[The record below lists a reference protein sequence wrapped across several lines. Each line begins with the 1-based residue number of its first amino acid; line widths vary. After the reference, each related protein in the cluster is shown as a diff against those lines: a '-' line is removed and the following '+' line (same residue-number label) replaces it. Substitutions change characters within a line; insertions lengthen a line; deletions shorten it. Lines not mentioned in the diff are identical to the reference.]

1 MKIMSFYLVCL
12 LSLNTLITFGQVI
25 NPDSV
30 ISATKQLHT
39 LKKHL
44 LNDLS
49 NPRQNKVPLIQ
60 RMIELGMW
68 KEASL
73 AIDRFKPTTV
83 EHQLLLAEYHII
95 HNEFKIAEVLI
106 HEVLNKQSGN
116 EHAILLKAGLEI
128 QAWRLQKAVV
138 ICEEALKKKASEKL
152 LLTLGRAK
160 LLQKKYKDALAI
172 AKSIMQTN
180 PKSAGAYLLEADVY
194 FWDQQPELA
203 ESPLRKSLEIDPFNA
218 DARFSYGYAIWRRI
232 DARQLNAMAA
242 QWELALT
249 INPLHYQTHW
259 HWGNGHTN
267 LTYAD
272 YAEKDDDLVRK
283 ALVKSDDLVRE
294 KQIPQ
299 AIELINKTEKQYPAS
314 VLPRLHKASLYYIA
328 YDIDRKT
335 RLDSAEHIFR
345 EILERKKHY
354 GPAHNGL
361 SAVIKSKR
369 IEYLSTFDSI
379 TNELNNTK
387 ISDIDNFQKV
397 FPDVSYYP
405 GETIKAMA
413 WNQLFTSVVY
423 FPFLSKQNNSFRI
436 PPLHKDLAMTM
447 NSPSFRYMTTFDN
460 RQWMDIRGVGSG
472 AAAIEY
478 VERGAFME
486 RNVILHEYVHLFH
499 GRVLTDSENRSI
511 RALYYKA
518 MKEKR
523 TLDYYSQ
530 NNESEYFA
538 QTYPAYFEPVKVH
551 PLDFKSMNTTSDLKN
566 KDPEMYRFIDQLVKK
581 ERAYLAGDKQAMA
594 SNWSQI
600 YLNLSN
606 SVKQRNKELGFAYLD
621 TALQFDQKYLPV
633 YLAEATL
640 NLEAKNF
647 RSAEEWIKKA
657 EAIKSGYA
665 PVYVAYSELRAA
677 QQAAN
682 DIDQK
687 SAVQEQAKFLNKAF
701 GLEDDYQELADI
713 NRALREMYKSN
724 GMIAEAIESADQYGK
739 NGAIISTYL
748 RDQRNDAIAFSAVL
762 RSGSGDSGSVNILKN
777 LVEQKPQNYEYRNMY
792 ADALFENRQ
801 YDMAISTI
809 KEAQRILAASGNSRA
824 DFNLRIADFYHAL
837 GKKDSTDL
845 YVRALYKN
853 SLKNLRETDKLR
865 FVRLL
870 NSSRNPLVA
879 KEVFQA
885 TVPKGDSFFISDYF
899 YTKGLI
905 SESQSDKS
913 GTLESYEKSV
923 NHNPYN
929 FKALKK
935 LIIIYESEGNGIKA
949 DELKSRM
956 ESLKSKVPEGIK
968 PE

>member
-1 MKIMSFYLVCL
+1 MRVYMACI
-12 LSLNTLITFGQVI
+12 LSLNTLITFGQAI

-30 ISATKQLHT
+30 ISATKELHNYKKQL
-39 LKKHL
+39 
-44 LNDLS
+44 LS
-49 NPRQNKVPLIQ
+49 ALSDPQVKKVPLIQ

-68 KEASL
+68 EEASL
-73 AIDRFKPTTV
+73 AIKQFKPATS
-83 EHQLLLAEYHII
+83 EYQLMSAEYHII
-95 HNEFKIAEVLI
+95 HNEFKKAEVLV

-128 QAWRLQKAVV
+128 QAWRLQEAVM
-138 ICEEALKKKASEKL
+138 ICEKALKKKASEKL

-172 AKSIMQTN
+172 AKGIIKTN
-180 PKSAGAYLLEADVY
+180 PKSAGAYLLEADVF

-203 ESPLRKSLEIDPFNA
+203 ESPLRKSLELDPFNA

-242 QWELALT
+242 QWELALA

-272 YAEKDDDLVRK
+272 YAEKDDDLIRK
-283 ALVKSDDLVRE
+283 ALEKSDDLVRQ

-314 VLPRLHKASLYYIA
+314 VLPRLHKASLYYID
-328 YDIDRKT
+328 YEIDRKI

-369 IEYLSTFDSI
+369 IGYLSSFDSI

-405 GETIKAMA
+405 GDGIKAMA
-413 WNQLFTSVVY
+413 WNQLYTSVVY
-423 FPFLSKQNNSFRI
+423 FPFLSRQNNSFRI
-436 PPLHKDLAMTM
+436 PPLHKDLAITM
-447 NSPSFRYMTTFDN
+447 NAPYFRFMTTFDN

-499 GRVLTDSENRSI
+499 GRVLTDSEKRSI

-551 PLDFKSMNTTSDLKN
+551 PLDFKSMNTTSDLKS

-606 SVKQRNKELGFAYLD
+606 NVKQRNKELGFAYLD

-647 RSAEEWIKKA
+647 KAAEEWIKKA
-657 EAIKSGYA
+657 ESINPGYA

-677 QQAAN
+677 QQSAN
-682 DIDQK
+682 EIDQK
-687 SAVQEQAKFLNKAF
+687 TAEQEQAKFLNKAF
-701 GLEDDYQELADI
+701 ALEDDYQELADI

-724 GMIAEAIESADQYGK
+724 SMIAEAIESSDKYVK
-739 NGAIISTYL
+739 SGAIISTYL

-762 RSGSGDSGSVNILKN
+762 RSGLGHTGSVNILKN
-777 LVEQKPQNYEYRNMY
+777 LVEQKPQNYEFRNMY
-792 ADALFENRQ
+792 ADALSENKQ
-801 YDMAISTI
+801 YDQAILTI
-809 KEAQRILAASGNSRA
+809 KEAQRILAASGNPRA
-824 DFNLRIADFYHAL
+824 DFNLRLADFYHIL
-837 GKKDSTDL
+837 GKKDSNDV
-845 YVRALYKN
+845 YIKALYKN
-853 SLKNLRETDKLR
+853 SLGNLRVTDQLR
-865 FVRLL
+865 YVRLL
-870 NSSRNPLVA
+870 NSSRNPQVA
-879 KEVFQA
+879 DEILKLI
-885 TVPKGDSFFISDYF
+885 VPKGDSYFVSDYF

-905 SESQSDKS
+905 LESQSDKS
-913 GTLESYEKSV
+913 GSTESYEKAI
-923 NHNPYN
+923 NHNSYN
-929 FKALKK
+929 FKALRK
-935 LIIIYESEGNGIKA
+935 LILIYESQGNGIKT

-968 PE
+968 PEYL

>member
-1 MKIMSFYLVCL
+1 MKVMSIYMACI
-12 LSLNTLITFGQVI
+12 LSLNTLITFGQPI

-30 ISATKQLHT
+30 ISATKELHKYKKQLLST
-39 LKKHL
+39 LSDPQKK
-44 LNDLS
+44 
-49 NPRQNKVPLIQ
+49 KVPLIQ

-68 KEASL
+68 EESSL
-73 AIDRFKPTTV
+73 AINRLKPATSDY
-83 EHQLLLAEYHII
+83 QLLSAEYHIKQ
-95 HNEFKIAEVLI
+95 NEFKKAEVLV

-116 EHAILLKAGLEI
+116 EHAILLQTGLEI
-128 QAWRLQKAVV
+128 HAWRLQEAVV
-138 ICEEALKKKASEKL
+138 ICEKALKKNASEKL

-172 AKSIMQTN
+172 AKSILQTN

-194 FWDQQPELA
+194 FWDQHPELA
-203 ESPLRKSLEIDPFNA
+203 ESPLRKSLELDPFNA

-242 QWELALT
+242 QWELALA

-272 YAEKDDDLVRK
+272 YAEKDDDLIRK
-283 ALVKSDDLVRE
+283 ALEKSDDLVRQ

-299 AIELINKTEKQYPAS
+299 AIEFINKIEKQYPKS

-328 YDIDRKT
+328 YEIDRKT

-369 IEYLSTFDSI
+369 IGYLSSFDSI

-405 GETIKAMA
+405 GDAIKAMA
-413 WNQLFTSVVY
+413 WNQLYTSVVY
-423 FPFLSKQNNSFRI
+423 FPFLSRQNNSFRI
-436 PPLHKDLAMTM
+436 PPLHKDLAITM
-447 NSPSFRYMTTFDN
+447 NSPYFRFMTTFDN

-511 RALYYKA
+511 RALYYRA

-551 PLDFKSMNTTSDLKN
+551 PLDFKSMNTTSDLKS
-566 KDPEMYRFIDQLVKK
+566 KDPEMYQFIDQLVRK
-581 ERAYLAGDKQAMA
+581 ERAYLAGDKQVMA

-621 TALQFDQKYLPV
+621 TALKFDPKYLPV
-633 YLAEATL
+633 YLAQATI

-647 RSAEEWIKKA
+647 RVAEEWIKKA
-657 EAIKSGYA
+657 EIINSGYA

-677 QQAAN
+677 EQAAN
-682 DIDQK
+682 DNDQK
-687 SAVQEQAKFLNKAF
+687 TAVQEQAKFLNKAF
-701 GLEDDYQELADI
+701 GLEDDFQELADI
-713 NRALREMYKSN
+713 NKALREMYKSN
-724 GMIAEAIESADQYGK
+724 GMIAEAIESADLYVK
-739 NGAIISTYL
+739 NAAIISTYL
-748 RDQRNDAIAFSAVL
+748 RDQRNDALAFSAAL
-762 RSGSGDSGSVNILKN
+762 RSGLGSSGSVNIFKS
-777 LVEQKPQNYEYRNMY
+777 LVEQKPQNYEYRNLY
-792 ADALFENRQ
+792 ADALFESGQ
-801 YDMAISTI
+801 YEMAISTI

-824 DFNLRIADFYHAL
+824 DFNLRLADLYHEM
-837 GKKDSTDL
+837 GKKDSADSYL
-845 YVRALYKN
+845 KALYKS
-853 SLKNLRETDKLR
+853 SLRNLKETDKLR

-870 NSSRNPLVA
+870 NSSKNPIVA
-879 KEVFQA
+879 EEVFQA
-885 TVPKGDSFFISDYF
+885 IVSKGDSYFKSDYY

-905 SESQSDKS
+905 LESQSDKPGAIENYDRS
-913 GTLESYEKSV
+913 INL
-923 NHNPYN
+923 NPYN
-929 FKALKK
+929 FKALRK
-935 LIIIYESEGNGIKA
+935 LIIINESQGNGAKA
-949 DELKSRM
+949 GELKSIM
-956 ESLKSKVPEGIK
+956 EKLKSKISEEIK
-968 PE
+968 P

>member
-1 MKIMSFYLVCL
+1 MKVISVFFACI
-12 LSLNTLITFGQVI
+12 LSLNILVAFGQTI

-30 ISATKQLHT
+30 ISATKELHT
-39 LKKHL
+39 YKKQL
-44 LNDLS
+44 LSALAD
-49 NPRQNKVPLIQ
+49 PQKKKVPLIQ

-73 AIDRFKPTTV
+73 AINQFKPATS
-83 EHQLLLAEYHII
+83 EYQLLSAEYFMI
-95 HNEFKIAEVLI
+95 HNEFKKAEILV

-116 EHAILLKAGLEI
+116 EHAILLKADLEI
-128 QAWRLQKAVV
+128 QAWRLQEAVV
-138 ICEEALKKKASEKL
+138 ICEKALKKKASEKL

-172 AKSIMQTN
+172 AKSIMKTN
-180 PKSAGAYLLEADVY
+180 PKSAGAYLLESDIF

-203 ESPLRKSLEIDPFNA
+203 EPPLRKSLELDPFNA

-242 QWELALT
+242 QWELALA

-272 YAEKDDDLVRK
+272 YAEKDDELIRK
-283 ALVKSDDLVRE
+283 ALEKSDDLVRQ

-299 AIELINKTEKQYPAS
+299 AIELINKIEKQYPTS

-328 YDIDRKT
+328 YDIDRKI
-335 RLDSAEHIFR
+335 RLDSAENIFR
-345 EILERKKHY
+345 DVLERKKHY

-369 IEYLSTFDSI
+369 IEYLSSFDSI
-379 TNELNNTK
+379 NNELNNTK

-405 GETIKAMA
+405 GDQIKAMA
-413 WNQLFTSVVY
+413 WNQLYTSVVY
-423 FPFLSKQNNSFRI
+423 FPFLSRQNNSFRI
-436 PPLHKDLAMTM
+436 PPLHKDLAITM
-447 NSPSFRYMTTFDN
+447 NSPYFRFMTTFDN

-499 GRVLTDSENRSI
+499 GRVLTDSEKRSI
-511 RALYYKA
+511 KALYYKA

-551 PLDFKSMNTTSDLKN
+551 PLDFKSMNTTSDLKS
-566 KDPEMYRFIDQLVKK
+566 KDPEMYQFIDQLVKK

-606 SVKQRNKELGFAYLD
+606 NVKQRNKELGFAYLD

-647 RSAEEWIKKA
+647 KAAEEWIKKA
-657 EAIKSGYA
+657 ESIRPGYA

-677 QQAAN
+677 QQATN
-682 DIDQK
+682 DIEQK
-687 SAVQEQAKFLNKAF
+687 TAIQEQAKFLNKAF
-701 GLEDDYQELADI
+701 SLEDDYQELSDI

-724 GMIAEAIESADQYGK
+724 SMISEAIVSADQYVK

-762 RSGSGDSGSVNILKN
+762 RSGLGHTGSINILKN
-777 LVEQKPQNYEYRNMY
+777 LVDQKPQNYEFRNMY
-792 ADALFENRQ
+792 ADALSENKQ
-801 YDMAISTI
+801 YDEAILTI

-824 DFNLRIADFYHAL
+824 DFNLRLGDLYHEL
-837 GKKDSTDL
+837 GKKDSTDF
-845 YVRALYKN
+845 YIKDLYKN
-853 SLKNLRETDKLR
+853 SLRNLSVTDKLR

-879 KEVFQA
+879 EEIFKA
-885 TVPKGDSFFISDYF
+885 IVPKGDSFFMSDYY

-905 SESQSDKS
+905 LESQSDKPGS
-913 GTLESYEKSV
+913 LESYEKSV
-923 NHNPYN
+923 NHNSYN
-929 FKALKK
+929 FKALRK
-935 LIIIYESEGNGIKA
+935 LIIFYEAEGNGIKA
-949 DELKSRM
+949 DELKSRI
-956 ESLKSKVPEGIK
+956 ENLNSKVSEGIV